1 MLYIIVTASLA
12 ALGAAVGCLI
22 SRSMINSFGP
32 RGAVLLSHVICAI
45 GWILTIT
52 SLTTTNFLTGRVL
65 TGAFVG
71 IVSVAVSAHSTECF
85 PSRPTARPVV
95 YTSIGVLSIYLI
107 GSLLNYSQTAAVVL
121 MATIVSF
128 VFTRWFVP
136 ESPLWLESRGRVGD
150 AEYSKL
156 KLRIVT
162 TADTA
167 AENTM
172 ADISFRQFRQ
182 PDVYRP
188 FMALCLHFALQQLS
202 GPLIIVTYATQL
214 VDDSGVRVLNTYFVA
229 VVLAVFLVVG
239 SLVSTAMNHRES
251 TTILSSTGIVAAGI
265 VITVYNLSRRLFLNR
280 LGSQLLSFIPL
291 LALIAFMMSSSVALV
306 PNLPVK
312 NTSGEHVAL
321 AFSYVFAFSVIKAYP
336 YVHAYLGWWV
346 FAFFAIAAA
355 LNIVF
360 GVLMFSSETESKR
373 TAAKRSSTVPAV

>member
-1 MLYIIVTASLA
+1 MFSASLA

-32 RGAVLLSHVICAI
+32 RGTVLLSHVICAI
-45 GWILTIT
+45 GWILTIS

-65 TGAFVG
+65 TGVFVG
-71 IVSVAVSAHSTECF
+71 IVSVAASAHSTECF

-95 YTSIGVLSIYLI
+95 YTAIGVLCIYLI

-121 MATIVSF
+121 MATIISF

-136 ESPLWLESRGRVGD
+136 ESPSWLESRGRVGD

-156 KLRIVT
+156 KLRVVT
-162 TADTA
+162 TTDTV
-167 AENTM
+167 ENTM
-172 ADISFRQFRQ
+172 NDISFRQFRQ

-202 GPLIIVTYATQL
+202 GPLIIVTYATQF

-229 VVLAVFLVVG
+229 VVLAVCLVVG
-239 SLVSTAMNHRES
+239 SLISTAMNHRES

-280 LGSQLLSFIPL
+280 FGSQLLSFIPL
-291 LALIAFMMSSSVALV
+291 LALIVFMMSSSVALV
-306 PNLPVK
+306 PNLPV
-312 NTSGEHVAL
+312 NNMVEHIAL
-321 AFSYVFAFSVIKAYP
+321 SFSYLFAFGVIKTYP

-346 FAFFAIAAA
+346 FGFFTIAAA

-360 GVLMFSSETESKR
+360 GVLMFSSESESKR
-373 TAAKRSSTVPAV
+373 AVAKVLTVPAV